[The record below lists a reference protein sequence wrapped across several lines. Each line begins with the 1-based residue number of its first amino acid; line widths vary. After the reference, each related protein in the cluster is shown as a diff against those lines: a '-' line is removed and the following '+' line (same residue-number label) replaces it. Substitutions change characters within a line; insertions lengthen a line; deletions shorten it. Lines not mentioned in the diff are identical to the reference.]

1 MTETPRCPLAYRGP
15 APLVN
20 GSCAMTKTPFLGLR
34 DTRLR
39 ACRGWTLEANLP
51 VSRPTYSP

>member
-1 MTETPRCPLAYRGP
+1 MTKTPRCPLTYRGP

-39 ACRGWTLEANLP
+39 ACRGGTLEANLP
-51 VSRPTYSP
+51 VSRPTSSP